1 MRMGSCEE
9 AHRVPHVQAT
19 REQPQGETAG
29 PSERSW
35 VKLRAS
41 GPKLLGDSAD
51 PPALT
56 SHGSE

>member
-1 MRMGSCEE
+1 M
-9 AHRVPHVQAT
+9 PHVQAT

-41 GPKLLGDSAD
+41 GPRLLGDSAD

>member
-1 MRMGSCEE
+1 MGSCEE
-9 AHRVPHVQAT
+9 AHQVPHAQAI

-41 GPKLLGDSAD
+41 GTRQGLLGDSAD
-51 PPALT
+51 PLALT